1 MNFQSPRLFQKP
13 IVQHRV
19 NHTKVG
25 CEVDGSC
32 IAYLRGA
39 LKSITSVLECQVLV
53 DVPLSTVVPSTDIL
67 DTGQRQWTNPVQ
79 GLCVAIYSLATFGT
93 FGKIWML
100 RCCLNVVDD
109 DDDDVMWRRVV
120 TPCTTACQV
129 LAPLP
134 IGFAV
139 FLVHLATIPITGTGI
154 NPARSLGAAVI
165 YNTHHNAWNDHVS
178 FLSNWSDRT
187 WLITWVLTLMPC
199 SLALSSF
206 SSM

>member
-1 MNFQSPRLFQKP
+1 
-13 IVQHRV
+13 VQHRV

-32 IAYLRGA
+32 IAYLRRA
-39 LKSITSVLECQVLV
+39 LKSITSGLECQVLV
-53 DVPLSTVVPSTDIL
+53 DVPLSSVVPSTDIL

-79 GLCVAIYSLATFGT
+79 SPCVAIYSN
-93 FGKIWML
+93 IWHIWHIWQDIDL
-100 RCCLNVVDD
+100 EVLLECRWWWWWCNLTSSCNSLYS
-109 DDDDVMWRRVV
+109 
-120 TPCTTACQV
+120 CQV

-178 FLSNWSDRT
+178 FSPIDQTVLGWSHE
-187 WLITWVLTLMPC
+187 
-199 SLALSSF
+199 SSR
-206 SSM
+206 

>member
-1 MNFQSPRLFQKP
+1 M
-13 IVQHRV
+13 
-19 NHTKVG
+19 
-25 CEVDGSC
+25 
-32 IAYLRGA
+32 
-39 LKSITSVLECQVLV
+39 
-53 DVPLSTVVPSTDIL
+53 VPSTDIL

-178 FLSNWSDRT
+178 FSPIDQTVFGWSHESSRQCPVVWHCHLSPVCRINVDNTTGELHLVMTTCLCHW
-187 WLITWVLTLMPC
+187 
-199 SLALSSF
+199 SF
-206 SSM
+206 SFIEQVIWLGVSGFAYHTSNVW